1 MEIEENKHMYKK
13 FIKNDIATYSKT
25 IDTLRHLVRYQNVQ
39 RIHNET
45 VAEHSFIVAAFVL
58 KLREYYTFNLEQAL
72 KTALIHDQME
82 ASISDVPHN
91 IKIANPELADILE
104 KAESNVIKTMF
115 SDEAA
120 TLIAAFNHGLTPEGL
135 AVQLADVLSVVL
147 HAHGEI
153 DAGNKVFNYIAI
165 KAISRCKEIV
175 DKFDEYRN
183 TAYTKEQ
190 IINKINQIVNI
201 Y

>member
-1 MEIEENKHMYKK
+1 MENEITYKK

-45 VAEHSFIVAAFVL
+45 VAEHSFIVAAFIL
-58 KLREYYTFNLEQAL
+58 KLREYYNFNLELAL

-82 ASISDVPHN
+82 ANISDVPHN
-91 IKIANPELADILE
+91 IKAANPDLADALE
-104 KAESNVIKTMF
+104 KAEMNVITSMF
-115 SDEAA
+115 SEEASV
-120 TLIAAFNHGLTPEGL
+120 LIKDFNHGLTAEGL

-147 HAHGEI
+147 YAHGEI
-153 DAGNKVFNYIAI
+153 YAGNKVFNYIAI
-165 KAISRCKEIV
+165 KAIARCKEIV
-175 DKFDEYRN
+175 DKFDEFRN
-183 TAYTKEQ
+183 ELYTKEQ
-190 IINKINQIVNI
+190 IMNKINQIVNI

>member
-1 MEIEENKHMYKK
+1 MENEIVYKK

-45 VAEHSFIVAAFVL
+45 VAEHSFIVAAFIL
-58 KLREYYTFNLEQAL
+58 KLREYYNFNLELAL

-82 ASISDVPHN
+82 ANISDVPHN
-91 IKIANPELADILE
+91 IKAANPELANALE
-104 KAESNVIKTMF
+104 KAEMNVITTMF
-115 SDEAA
+115 SDEASV
-120 TLIAAFNHGLTPEGL
+120 LIKDFNHGLTAEGL

-147 HAHGEI
+147 YAHGEI
-153 DAGNKVFNYIAI
+153 YAGNKVFNYIAI
-165 KAISRCKEIV
+165 KAIARCKEIV
-175 DKFDEYRN
+175 DKFDEFRN
-183 TAYTKEQ
+183 ELYTKEQ
-190 IINKINQIVNI
+190 IMNKINQIVNI

>member
-1 MEIEENKHMYKK
+1 MENEITYKK

-45 VAEHSFIVAAFVL
+45 VAEHSFIVAAFIL
-58 KLREYYTFNLEQAL
+58 KLREYYNFNLELAL

-82 ASISDVPHN
+82 ANISDVPHN
-91 IKIANPELADILE
+91 IKAANPDLANALE
-104 KAESNVIKTMF
+104 KAEMNVITSMF
-115 SDEAA
+115 SEEASV
-120 TLIAAFNHGLTPEGL
+120 LIKDFNHGLTAEGL

-147 HAHGEI
+147 YAHGEI
-153 DAGNKVFNYIAI
+153 YAGNKVFNYIAI
-165 KAISRCKEIV
+165 KAIARCKEIV
-175 DKFDEYRN
+175 DKFDEFRN
-183 TAYTKEQ
+183 ELYTKEQ
-190 IINKINQIVNI
+190 IMNKINQIVNI

>member
-1 MEIEENKHMYKK
+1 MENKITYKK

-45 VAEHSFIVAAFVL
+45 VAEHSFIVAAFIL
-58 KLREYYTFNLEQAL
+58 KLREYYNFNLELAL

-82 ASISDVPHN
+82 ANISDVPHN
-91 IKIANPELADILE
+91 IKAANPDLADALE
-104 KAESNVIKTMF
+104 KAEMNVITTMF
-115 SDEAA
+115 SDEASV
-120 TLIAAFNHGLTPEGL
+120 LIKDFNHGLTAEGL

-147 HAHGEI
+147 YAHGEI
-153 DAGNKVFNYIAI
+153 YAGNKVFNYIAI
-165 KAISRCKEIV
+165 KAIARCKEIV
-175 DKFDEYRN
+175 DKFDEFRN
-183 TAYTKEQ
+183 ELYTKEQ
-190 IINKINQIVNI
+190 IMNKINQIVNI

>member
-1 MEIEENKHMYKK
+1 MENEITYKK

-45 VAEHSFIVAAFVL
+45 VAEHSFIVAAFIL
-58 KLREYYTFNLEQAL
+58 KLREYYNFNLELAL

-82 ASISDVPHN
+82 ANISDVPHN
-91 IKIANPELADILE
+91 IKAANPDLADALE
-104 KAESNVIKTMF
+104 KAEMNVITTMF
-115 SDEAA
+115 SDEASV
-120 TLIAAFNHGLTPEGL
+120 LIKDFNHGLTAEGL

-147 HAHGEI
+147 YAHGEI
-153 DAGNKVFNYIAI
+153 YAGNKVFNYIAI
-165 KAISRCKEIV
+165 KAIARCKEIV
-175 DKFDEYRN
+175 DKFDEFRN
-183 TAYTKEQ
+183 ELYTKEQ
-190 IINKINQIVNI
+190 IMNKINQIVNI

>member
-1 MEIEENKHMYKK
+1 MENEITYKK

-45 VAEHSFIVAAFVL
+45 VAEHSFIVAAFIL
-58 KLREYYTFNLEQAL
+58 KLREYYNFNLELAL

-82 ASISDVPHN
+82 ANISDVPHN
-91 IKIANPELADILE
+91 IKAANPELADALE
-104 KAESNVIKTMF
+104 KAEMNVITSMF
-115 SDEAA
+115 SDEASV
-120 TLIAAFNHGLTPEGL
+120 LIKDFNHGLTAEGL

-147 HAHGEI
+147 YAHGEI
-153 DAGNKVFNYIAI
+153 YAGNKVFNYIAI
-165 KAISRCKEIV
+165 KAIARCKEIV
-175 DKFDEYRN
+175 DKFDEFRN
-183 TAYTKEQ
+183 ELYTKEQ
-190 IINKINQIVNI
+190 IMNKINQIVNI